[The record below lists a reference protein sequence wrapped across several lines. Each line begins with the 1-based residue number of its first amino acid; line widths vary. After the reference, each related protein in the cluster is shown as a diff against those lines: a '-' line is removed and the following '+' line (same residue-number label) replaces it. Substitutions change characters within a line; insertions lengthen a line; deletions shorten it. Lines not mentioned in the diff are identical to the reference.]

1 LQALLDK
8 KKVIITEST
17 IRRDLQLEDAE
28 GVDCLPNATIFEEL
42 TRMGAKTTAWNKF
55 SSIIASAII
64 CLATNQKFNFSKYI
78 FDNMVKNVDSMGK
91 FLMYPSSRRNGKTD
105 PHHIP
110 IITQPSISQPQKKQ
124 PRRKQRKDT
133 EVPQPSGPTE
143 PIADKTANV
152 ESVPTHSNDPLLSGE
167 DRLELN
173 ELIELC
179 TTLQSRVLAL
189 ETTKTAQAQ
198 KITSLIKRV
207 KKLERRKKSRTW
219 GLKRLF
225 MVGLSAR
232 IDSSNDEASLG
243 DQEDASKHESTT
255 VSAAIITEVDITLA
269 KALAELKS
277 VKPKVV
283 TTVATTTTTA
293 VTRPKDKGLVIQE
306 QEQASIPSILV
317 TYLEDK
323 GKGIM
328 VEEPEKMK
336 KKDQVLFDQQEAIR
350 LQAQFDEKERT
361 AREKEEANAALIAQ
375 WNDIQDEVE
384 TDYELA

>member
-1 LQALLDK
+1 MAAIMFADSHNMVAFLEKPAKNK

-243 DQEDASKHESTT
+243 DQEDASKHER
-255 VSAAIITEVDITLA
+255 
-269 KALAELKS
+269 
-277 VKPKVV
+277 VKRLNPKVV
-283 TTVATTTTTA
+283 NCCYNNYNA
-293 VTRPKDKGLVIQE
+293 VTQTKDKRVVISE
-306 QEQASIPSILV
+306 QEQALDIIIVNLFR
-317 TYLEDK
+317 
-323 GKGIM
+323 GQ
-328 VEEPEKMK
+328 KMK
-336 KKDQVLFDQQEAIR
+336 VEMIMISLR
-350 LQAQFDEKERT
+350 LQAKEPEELTIEEKLMLLVYKLLLLVFRV
-361 AREKEEANAALIAQ
+361 NAAATKLQ
-375 WNDIQDEVE
+375 LLTELQMLK
-384 TDYELA
+384 DYNC